1 MFFAPFLESFSDHF
15 LTDFGTFLGQILGS
29 FLTDFCMISGR
40 ILDNFGIV
48 LGTKTSESCM
58 YLFIFYYR
66 RRQCRARAPSP
77 VVFVNYVNFSEIF
90 VEIL

>member
-66 RRQCRARAPSP
+66 RRQCRARAISRR
-77 VVFVNYVNFSEIF
+77 IR
-90 VEIL
+90 